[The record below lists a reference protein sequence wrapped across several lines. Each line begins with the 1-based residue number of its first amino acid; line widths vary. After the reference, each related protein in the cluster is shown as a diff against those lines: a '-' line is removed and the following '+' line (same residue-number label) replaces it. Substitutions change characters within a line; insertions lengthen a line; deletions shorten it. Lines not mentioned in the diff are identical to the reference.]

1 MKSYKKS
8 SFHKLYLID
17 VEKKEIIDL
26 NEEHMD
32 GVVEKFNSKRFLW
45 SNAHDCFP
53 CGGFRCGSFPCSGCK
68 KVFTTKFSL
77 KRHFKTFHTVPKCCK
92 YCNARKLHTTPENT
106 ETPQTSAEKSV
117 DQKRKVSDMT
127 PNVEN
132 ETLKKPKWTQGQKQ
146 YSCQACD
153 KSFTQ
158 SHNLNTHI
166 LKVHRGQKQYYC
178 QACEKKYKYK
188 KNLKIH
194 ILTVHRG
201 QKPYYCQACD
211 KSYTQS
217 SSLKTHILTFHRGQ
231 KYYCQACD
239 KSYTRS
245 HTLKTHMQKCGHTHI
260 QKVHEELK
268 LPQSSA
274 GIKNEFTPDEVD
286 RMTPNVENETLKKPK
301 WTRGQ
306 KRKKSMPQGKIFK
319 QIHLEALL
327 DALNSEFGL

>member
-32 GVVEKFNSKRFLW
+32 GVVEKFNSKPFLW
-45 SNAHDCFP
+45 SNAHDCIP

-106 ETPQTSAEKSV
+106 KTPQTSA
-117 DQKRKVSDMT
+117 
-127 PNVEN
+127 
-132 ETLKKPKWTQGQKQ
+132 
-146 YSCQACD
+146 
-153 KSFTQ
+153 
-158 SHNLNTHI
+158 
-166 LKVHRGQKQYYC
+166 
-178 QACEKKYKYK
+178 KKYS
-188 KNLKIH
+188 
-194 ILTVHRG
+194 R
-201 QKPYYCQACD
+201 
-211 KSYTQS
+211 
-217 SSLKTHILTFHRGQ
+217 
-231 KYYCQACD
+231 QACD

>member
-1 MKSYKKS
+1 MKPEKES
-8 SFHKLYLID
+8 SCHKLYVIGPTLYEKMLPLLND
-17 VEKKEIIDL
+17 VEKQEIIVF
-26 NEEHMD
+26 NGEIKD
-32 GVVEKFNSKRFLW
+32 GVVEKFKSK
-45 SNAHDCFP
+45 CFP
-53 CGGFRCGSFPCSGCK
+53 CGGCK
-68 KVFTTKFSL
+68 KNFTSIFAL
-77 KRHFKTFHTVPKCCK
+77 KRHFKTFHMLECC
-92 YCNARKLHTTPENT
+92 KLHTTPENT
-106 ETPQTSAEKSV
+106 KTPQTSA
-117 DQKRKVSDMT
+117 
-127 PNVEN
+127 
-132 ETLKKPKWTQGQKQ
+132 KK

-166 LKVHRGQKQYYC
+166 LKVHRGQKQYSC

>member
-17 VEKKEIIDL
+17 VEKQEIIDL

-106 ETPQTSAEKSV
+106 KTPQTSA
-117 DQKRKVSDMT
+117 
-127 PNVEN
+127 
-132 ETLKKPKWTQGQKQ
+132 
-146 YSCQACD
+146 
-153 KSFTQ
+153 
-158 SHNLNTHI
+158 
-166 LKVHRGQKQYYC
+166 
-178 QACEKKYKYK
+178 KKY
-188 KNLKIH
+188 
-194 ILTVHRG
+194 
-201 QKPYYCQACD
+201 
-211 KSYTQS
+211 S
-217 SSLKTHILTFHRGQ
+217 
-231 KYYCQACD
+231 CQACD

-245 HTLKTHMQKCGHTHI
+245 CNLKIHI
-260 QKVHEELK
+260 QKVHEGLK
-268 LPQSSA
+268 LPRSSA
-274 GIKNEFTPDEVD
+274 GIKNEFQITNSEKSV
-286 RMTPNVENETLKKPK
+286 TPNVENETLKKPK

-306 KRKKSMPQGKIFK
+306 KRKKSMPQGKVFK

-327 DALNSEFGL
+327 GALNSELGL

>member
-1 MKSYKKS
+1 MKSK
-8 SFHKLYLID
+8 I
-17 VEKKEIIDL
+17 
-26 NEEHMD
+26 
-32 GVVEKFNSKRFLW
+32 
-45 SNAHDCFP
+45 FP
-53 CGGFRCGSFPCSGCK
+53 CGGCK
-68 KVFTTKFSL
+68 KAFTSILSL
-77 KRHFKTFHTVPKCCK
+77 KRHFKTFHMQEKVYSCQACD
-92 YCNARKLHTTPENT
+92 NT

-132 ETLKKPKWTQGQKQ
+132 ETLKKPKRYSCQACEKSYTQSHSLKTHILKVHEGLKLLWSNEIFHILPRSSAGIKNEFNEVDRITPNVENETLKKPKQ

-153 KSFTQ
+153 KSFAQ
-158 SHNLNTHI
+158 SPS
-166 LKVHRGQKQYYC
+166 LKR
-178 QACEKKYKYK
+178 
-188 KNLKIH
+188 H

-217 SSLKTHILTFHRGQ
+217 SSLKTHILTFHRGR
-231 KYYCQACD
+231 KYSCQACD
-239 KSYTRS
+239 KSFTRY
-245 HTLKTHMQKCGHTHI
+245 HNLKTHI
-260 QKVHEELK
+260 QKVHEGLK

>member
-1 MKSYKKS
+1 MKSK
-8 SFHKLYLID
+8 I
-17 VEKKEIIDL
+17 
-26 NEEHMD
+26 
-32 GVVEKFNSKRFLW
+32 
-45 SNAHDCFP
+45 FP
-53 CGGFRCGSFPCSGCK
+53 CGGCK
-68 KVFTTKFSL
+68 KAFTSILSL
-77 KRHFKTFHTVPKCCK
+77 KRHFKTFHMQEKVYSCQACDKSYTQSHSLKTHILTVHRGQK
-92 YCNARKLHTTPENT
+92 YYCQSCDKSYTHSHSLKTHIQKVHEGLKLPQSSAGIKNEFTPDE
-106 ETPQTSAEKSV
+106 V
-117 DQKRKVSDMT
+117 DRMT

-132 ETLKKPKWTQGQKQ
+132 ETLKKPKQ

-158 SHNLNTHI
+158 SPS
-166 LKVHRGQKQYYC
+166 LKR
-178 QACEKKYKYK
+178 
-188 KNLKIH
+188 H

-231 KYYCQACD
+231 KYSCQACD
-239 KSYTRS
+239 KSFTRY
-245 HTLKTHMQKCGHTHI
+245 HTLKTHI
-260 QKVHEELK
+260 QKVHEGLK

>member
-1 MKSYKKS
+1 MKSKP
-8 SFHKLYLID
+8 
-17 VEKKEIIDL
+17 
-26 NEEHMD
+26 
-32 GVVEKFNSKRFLW
+32 
-45 SNAHDCFP
+45 FP
-53 CGGFRCGSFPCSGCK
+53 CGGCK
-68 KVFTTKFSL
+68 KAFTSIISL
-77 KRHFKTFHTVPKCCK
+77 KRHFKTFHMQEKPYSCQACDKMIV
-92 YCNARKLHTTPENT
+92 HTPENT

-132 ETLKKPKWTQGQKQ
+132 ETLKKPKWTQGEKQ

-166 LKVHRGQKQYYC
+166 LKVHRGQKQYSC

-306 KRKKSMPQGKIFK
+306 KRKKSMPQGTVFK
-319 QIHLEALL
+319 QMHLEPSSSVEDFNAPRGIKRKIKRTI
-327 DALNSEFGL
+327 DTQPNKKSRWVNF

>member
-1 MKSYKKS
+1 MKSKP
-8 SFHKLYLID
+8 
-17 VEKKEIIDL
+17 
-26 NEEHMD
+26 
-32 GVVEKFNSKRFLW
+32 
-45 SNAHDCFP
+45 FP
-53 CGGFRCGSFPCSGCK
+53 CGGCK
-68 KVFTTKFSL
+68 KAFTSIFSL
-77 KRHFKTFHTVPKCCK
+77 KRHFKTFHM
-92 YCNARKLHTTPENT
+92 
-106 ETPQTSAEKSV
+106 QEK
-117 DQKRKVSDMT
+117 
-127 PNVEN
+127 P
-132 ETLKKPKWTQGQKQ
+132 

-153 KSFTQ
+153 KMIVHTPE
-158 SHNLNTHI
+158 NT
-166 LKVHRGQKQYYC
+166 KTPQTS
-178 QACEKKYKYK
+178 AKKYS
-188 KNLKIH
+188 
-194 ILTVHRG
+194 R
-201 QKPYYCQACD
+201 
-211 KSYTQS
+211 
-217 SSLKTHILTFHRGQ
+217 
-231 KYYCQACD
+231 QACD

>member
-17 VEKKEIIDL
+17 VEKQEIIDL

-45 SNAHDCFP
+45 SNAHDCIP

-132 ETLKKPKWTQGQKQ
+132 ETLKKPKWT
-146 YSCQACD
+146 
-153 KSFTQ
+153 
-158 SHNLNTHI
+158 
-166 LKVHRGQKQYYC
+166 
-178 QACEKKYKYK
+178 
-188 KNLKIH
+188 
-194 ILTVHRG
+194 
-201 QKPYYCQACD
+201 
-211 KSYTQS
+211 
-217 SSLKTHILTFHRGQ
+217 
-231 KYYCQACD
+231 
-239 KSYTRS
+239 
-245 HTLKTHMQKCGHTHI
+245 
-260 QKVHEELK
+260 
-268 LPQSSA
+268 
-274 GIKNEFTPDEVD
+274 
-286 RMTPNVENETLKKPK
+286 
-301 WTRGQ
+301 RGQ
-306 KRKKSMPQGKIFK
+306 KRKKSIPQDKVFK
-319 QIHLEALL
+319 QMHLDLKLKSHKCEECGETFNQKGHLKRHINIVHL
-327 DALNSEFGL
+327 KLKPYKCEECCKTFSTKDNLKKHCGRPELQTGVVNKTKTPPICRLCK